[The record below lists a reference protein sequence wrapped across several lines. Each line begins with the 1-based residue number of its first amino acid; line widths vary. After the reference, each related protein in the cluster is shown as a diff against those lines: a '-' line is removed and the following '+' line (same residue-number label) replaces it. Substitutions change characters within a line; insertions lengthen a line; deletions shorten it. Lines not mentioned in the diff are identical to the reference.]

1 MSKKIGA
8 ILARLTPIG
17 YQSSYQIDF
26 SRHEN
31 YEDSDDEGNEW
42 QWNYPIRF
50 TYTNL
55 NGNPLFLNTDEIPYN
70 TVERYTCATFWKSN
84 STTIIRLISDT
95 FKIRKAR
102 GEPIPDWSISQMC
115 TAGDSVWYKFQHK

>member
-26 SRHEN
+26 SRHES
-31 YEDSDDEGNEW
+31 YEDSDDEGNDC

-50 TYTNL
+50 TYTSI
-55 NGNPLFLNTDEIPYN
+55 NGNPLFLNTDEIPYDM
-70 TVERYTCATFWKSN
+70 VERYTCSTFWKSN
-84 STTIIRLISDT
+84 STTIIRVISDT
-95 FKIRKAR
+95 LKLRKAR
-102 GEPIPDWSISQMC
+102 GESTPDWSISQMC
-115 TAGDSVWYKFQHK
+115 TAGDYVWYKRQNK